1 LETVPFL
8 EIFPLIWLAVAVGA
22 GLILFAARAERHVT
36 WLTAILL
43 LVAFAVWVDLPDN
56 PGLRV
61 PPNPANDKYLINRRI
76 EVRQGLDL
84 RGGLKVLLEADVPSD
99 TPIPEGALGEAAS
112 IIENRIDSLGV
123 VEPVVQTQGE
133 RRIIVE
139 LPGVD
144 NPDEAVALIQSTAL
158 LEFVEMGYTPL
169 PPGVPIRTDFKK
181 GAEAASEG
189 GTEEPVYHTVM
200 TGDVI
205 QSARV
210 DFDPQ
215 TGTPVVA
222 FTLTPEG
229 SKTFGGYT
237 SAHVGEYL
245 GIVLDGVVVSSPRIQ
260 TAITQGSGVI
270 TGEFTVDEANSLAIK
285 LRYGAFSVPL
295 RVETTSTVG
304 PTLGAI
310 SVQQSVRAGLIGVAV
325 VLLFMLIYYRLPGLT
340 ADLAL
345 LVFALLN
352 FAIFKLVPITLT
364 LPAITGFLISVG
376 TAVDGNILIFER
388 MKEELRAGRR
398 IDLAVRAGFDRAW
411 TSIRDSNLST
421 IIICIVLYMFG
432 SSFGAG
438 AVRGF
443 AVTLALGLVVNL
455 FTAVTVTRT
464 FMHFLIPTR
473 EEFYAERAWL
483 LGV

>member
-1 LETVPFL
+1 V
-8 EIFPLIWLAVAVGA
+8 EIFPLIWLVVAVGG
-22 GLILFAARAERHVT
+22 GLALFALRAERQVT
-36 WLTAILL
+36 WLVAILL
-43 LVAFAVWVDLPDN
+43 LVAFAVWVSLPDN

-61 PPNPANDKYLINRRI
+61 PPNPANGRFLINRRI

-84 RGGLKVLLEADVPSD
+84 QGGLKVLLEADVPPN
-99 TPIPEGALGEAAS
+99 TPIPDGAMEQAAD
-112 IIENRIDSLGV
+112 IIESRIDSLGV
-123 VEPVVQTQGE
+123 VEPVVQTQGD

-139 LPGVD
+139 LPGID
-144 NPDEAVALIQSTAL
+144 NPDEAVSLIQSTAL

-169 PPGVPIRTDFKK
+169 PPGVPVLTDFEK
-181 GAEAASEG
+181 GAGSVSEDEA
-189 GTEEPVYHTVM
+189 EEPVYHTVM
-200 TGDVI
+200 TGDII
-205 QSARV
+205 QTARV

-215 TGTPVVA
+215 TGQPVVA
-222 FTLTPEG
+222 FVLTPEG
-229 SKTFGGYT
+229 SKEFGDYT
-237 SAHVGEYL
+237 SDHLGEFL
-245 GIVLDGVVVSSPRIQ
+245 GIVLDGEVISSPRIQ
-260 TAITQGSGVI
+260 DAITTGSGVI
-270 TGEFTVDEANSLAIK
+270 SGEFTVEEANNLAIK

-310 SVQQSVRAGLIGVAV
+310 SVQQSVRAGIIGVGV
-325 VLLFMLIYYRLPGLT
+325 VLLFMLIYYRLPGLA

-352 FAIFKLVPITLT
+352 FAVFKLVPITLT

-398 IDLAVRAGFDRAW
+398 VDLAVRAGFDRAW

-421 IIICIVLYMFG
+421 IIICAVLYMFG

-443 AVTLALGLVVNL
+443 ALTLALGLVVNL

-464 FMHFLIPTR
+464 FMHFLIPAR
-473 EEFYAERAWL
+473 SEFLSERGWL
-483 LGV
+483 LGVQGGE